1 MAKKLSAKTGEYTN
15 DQNEVKGRYT
25 NVGVIIQKDG
35 DEFILLD
42 PCVSLA
48 GIGILASQNAL
59 AMTKGQPVRDR
70 VMISIYDE
78 QQNQQTQQQPQQG
91 YQQQPN
97 QMQQPQQQQY
107 QQQTQGY

>member
-15 DQNEVKGRYT
+15 DQNELKGRYT

-48 GIGILASQNAL
+48 GILASQNAL
-59 AMTKGQPVRDR
+59 AMTKNQPIRDR
-70 VMISIYDE
+70 VMISIYGKTKF
-78 QQNQQTQQQPQQG
+78 NR
-91 YQQQPN
+91 N
-97 QMQQPQQQQY
+97 LVNS
-107 QQQTQGY
+107 